1 MKINEFEMKSV
12 LTTVECFF
20 PEVVS
25 ILIDSAVNRLL
36 FSYNNDNTIV
46 I

>member
-12 LTTVECFF
+12 LTIVECLL
-20 PEVVS
+20 PDVVS

-36 FSYNNDNTIV
+36 FNYNNNKIF

>member
-12 LTTVECFF
+12 LTTVECLF
-20 PEVVS
+20 PDVVS

-36 FSYNNDNTIV
+36 FIYNNSTI
-46 I
+46 IM